1 MPALPPGDVIGE
13 VLGKGGGVG
22 VNVSAA
28 AVEELI
34 DNVAGLGEV
43 DANLEE
49 MAAPG
54 DGEVIGELKAV
65 FGGLD
70 AGQIVWGPEIGD
82 AVDGEGASE
91 AGVGQSAGDQVVGL
105 TILEP
110 AEAEFVDYG
119 VGHD

>member
-1 MPALPPGDVIGE
+1 
-13 VLGKGGGVG
+13 
-22 VNVSAA
+22 
-28 AVEELI
+28 
-34 DNVAGLGEV
+34 
-43 DANLEE
+43 

-70 AGQIVWGPEIGD
+70 AGQIVGGPEIGD

-110 AEAEFVDYG
+110 AEAEFVDHG